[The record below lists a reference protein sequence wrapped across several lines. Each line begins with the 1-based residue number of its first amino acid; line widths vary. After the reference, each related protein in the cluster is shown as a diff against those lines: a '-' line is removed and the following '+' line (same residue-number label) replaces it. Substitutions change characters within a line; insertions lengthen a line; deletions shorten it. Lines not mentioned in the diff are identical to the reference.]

1 MKTKHILWTVL
12 IISITSLGFFTFI
25 QCGGQAAEKE
35 YQFSE
40 VVRTDITNKVSC
52 SGTLEAVGTV
62 DVGTQVSGV
71 IDHIYVD
78 FNDKVRKNQI
88 LVVLD
93 TVLLKAQVIEAQAN
107 YQKTEAQLQEAK
119 ADNDRNKALFDKGLI
134 SEAEFLPFNINLK
147 IQQASVTS
155 AKAALLRANRNLK
168 YAVVRSPIDGTVI
181 QRSVEEGQTVA
192 ASLQAPTLFIIAEDL
207 SKMEIHAQVDESDIG
222 QIKQGQKAVFEVQAY
237 IDKQF
242 EGVVRQVRLQPEVV
256 QNVVNYTVIVDASN
270 PDGLLL
276 PGMTATVD
284 FFVEELKDVV
294 AVPNTALGFQ
304 PSEEVLT
311 AFRERMQQRFAA
323 RSDSTQRPR
332 FNPGSQ
338 GGGQGFGAGRFNPND
353 MGSVWFLNEKGEPE
367 MSFFRKG
374 KTDGKFTEVLGGRRL
389 EAGTKLITGYTD
401 PSKESETNTQ
411 QNSGRRFGPP
421 GLF

>member
-192 ASLQAPTLFIIAEDL
+192 ASLQAPT
-207 SKMEIHAQVDESDIG
+207 
-222 QIKQGQKAVFEVQAY
+222 
-237 IDKQF
+237 
-242 EGVVRQVRLQPEVV
+242 
-256 QNVVNYTVIVDASN
+256 
-270 PDGLLL
+270 
-276 PGMTATVD
+276 
-284 FFVEELKDVV
+284 
-294 AVPNTALGFQ
+294 
-304 PSEEVLT
+304 
-311 AFRERMQQRFAA
+311 
-323 RSDSTQRPR
+323 
-332 FNPGSQ
+332 
-338 GGGQGFGAGRFNPND
+338 
-353 MGSVWFLNEKGEPE
+353 
-367 MSFFRKG
+367 
-374 KTDGKFTEVLGGRRL
+374 
-389 EAGTKLITGYTD
+389 
-401 PSKESETNTQ
+401 
-411 QNSGRRFGPP
+411 
-421 GLF
+421 